1 MARPTEFQPPSSRP
15 AERCVPSALVIGLL
29 ATLWAAQFAGCASKG
44 SDSGPRTGEPSVM
57 RAVGDY
63 DDLDAAVEAAM
74 IQTELAIVRAGPV
87 PDGGRRYELIDAQ
100 GRAGELVIRRV
111 GDDEFT
117 LHARLGRFGR
127 PSDEDRLNTAVA
139 RRLRQLYGV
148 DFAPLSR

>member
-1 MARPTEFQPPSSRP
+1 MARPSEFQPPSRRP
-15 AERCVPSALVIGLL
+15 AERCVLSALVIGLW
-29 ATLWAAQFAGCASKG
+29 AALWAAQFAGCASRS
-44 SDSGPRTGEPSVM
+44 SDPGPRTGEHSVM

-74 IQTELAIVRAGPV
+74 IRTELAIVQAGPG
-87 PDGGRRYELIDAQ
+87 PDGGRRYELVDAQ
-100 GRAGELVIRRV
+100 GRPGELVIRRV
-111 GDDEFT
+111 GENEFT

>member
-1 MARPTEFQPPSSRP
+1 M
-15 AERCVPSALVIGLL
+15 
-29 ATLWAAQFAGCASKG
+29 
-44 SDSGPRTGEPSVM
+44 M

-74 IQTELAIVRAGPV
+74 IRTELAIVQAGPG
-87 PDGGRRYELIDAQ
+87 PDGGRRYELVDAQ
-100 GRAGELVIRRV
+100 GRPGELVIRRV
-111 GDDEFT
+111 GENEFT